1 MQKDWKIGT
10 EIFVYHFF
18 AKQKI
23 KYAHPSKFRI
33 GIFGIMIFLFVACQ
47 KEDIKIIGPFSNV
60 SSERNMIV
68 VISDLHLGADLAY
81 AEINQNLKPLEHF
94 LDQISQSP
102 NVRGLVI
109 AGDFLDEW
117 FIPGNIDTY
126 NGKDQKDFVKRVAIA
141 NKGVVDAFNRIIKA
155 GKITVTYVPG
165 NHDLTITESNVA
177 SIMPGIIQARDK
189 QQGLGTYAPTDI
201 PKMAVEHG
209 HRYNFFCAPDPYSNQ
224 NIAPG
229 TISPPGYFFTRIAAL
244 HVAQNYH
251 PTSYN
256 FPAIT
261 PNSAGDASQ
270 SLLYVY
276 SKVWEGTLK
285 TLPITNKLDEKV
297 IVTNI
302 DGFTG
307 NYSVNDVL
315 PFQTSAGGVISVN
328 LYKGIQDNWDLRQ
341 KNNGVAMLIP
351 TSRAIANSVSATETD
366 DQAINQYFTNP
377 NSNKRLVLFGHSH
390 DPKIVSALNHD
401 GQKSIYANTG
411 TWIDSNP
418 NRKTMTFVVVTLQN
432 IDASS
437 QTLVKL
443 YNFENEIVTEMA
455 KDSLRL

>member
-1 MQKDWKIGT
+1 MKRNWKTGT
-10 EIFVYHFF
+10 KNFVFNF
-18 AKQKI
+18 LSLQKI
-23 KYAHPSKFRI
+23 KNNLPSKFRI
-33 GIFGIMIFLFVACQ
+33 GFFVITIFLFLACQ

-68 VISDLHLGADLAY
+68 FISDLHLGADLAY

-102 NVRGLVI
+102 NVRGIVI

-117 FIPGNIDTY
+117 FIPANIDTY
-126 NGKDQKDFVKRVAIA
+126 NGKNQNDFVKRVAIA
-141 NKGVVDAFNRIIKA
+141 NKGVIDAFNRIIKA

-165 NHDLTITESNVA
+165 NHDLTVTEANVA
-177 SIMPGIIQARDK
+177 SILPGIIQARDK
-189 QQGLGTYAPTDI
+189 QQGLGTYAPGDI
-201 PKMAVEHG
+201 PKLAVEHG

-224 NIAPG
+224 TIAPG
-229 TISPPGYFFTRIAAL
+229 TITPPGYFFTRIAAL

-251 PTSYN
+251 PATYT
-256 FPAIT
+256 FPVTT
-261 PNSAGDASQ
+261 PNPQGDASQ

-276 SKVWEGTLK
+276 SKVWEGALK
-285 TLPITNKLDEKV
+285 SFPLTNKLDEKI
-297 IVTNI
+297 IVTNV

-307 NYSVNDVL
+307 NFSVNDML
-315 PFQTSAGGVISVN
+315 PFQTSAGGVLNVN
-328 LYKGIQDNWDLRQ
+328 LYKGIQDNWELRER
-341 KNNGVAMLIP
+341 NNGVAMLIP
-351 TSRAIANSVSATETD
+351 TSRAIANSAIASETD

-377 NSNKRLVLFGHSH
+377 ASSKRLVIFGHSH
-390 DPKIVSALNHD
+390 DPKITASLNHD

-432 IDASS
+432 TDVSA
-437 QTLVKL
+437 QTVVKL
-443 YNFENEIVTEMA
+443 YNFENEIITEMA